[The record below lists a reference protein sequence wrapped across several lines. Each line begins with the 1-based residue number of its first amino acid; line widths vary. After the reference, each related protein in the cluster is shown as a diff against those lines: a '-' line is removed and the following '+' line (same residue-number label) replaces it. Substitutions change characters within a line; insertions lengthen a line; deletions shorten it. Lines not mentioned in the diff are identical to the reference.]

1 MRTSVP
7 IIIHCLNM
15 KEKMKWG
22 GVDMIKRWDGMSG
35 LNCIQRG
42 GALRHSGGGGAVGSR
57 HSPV

>member
-1 MRTSVP
+1 
-7 IIIHCLNM
+7 M
-15 KEKMKWG
+15 KGG

-42 GALRHSGGGGAVGSR
+42 GALRYSGGGGAVGSR